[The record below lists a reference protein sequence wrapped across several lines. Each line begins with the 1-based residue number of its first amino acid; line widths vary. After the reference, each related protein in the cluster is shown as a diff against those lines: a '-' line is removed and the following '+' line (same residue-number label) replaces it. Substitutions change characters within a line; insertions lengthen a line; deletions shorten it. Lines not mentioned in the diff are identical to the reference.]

1 MMLLFY
7 LFNIKSHIR
16 NWICKPERTSIGV
29 DRLYLRAYDSP
40 ILITSGTGSSR
51 TKNNNDKF

>member
-1 MMLLFY
+1 MFLV

-16 NWICKPERTSIGV
+16 NSTCKPERTRIGA
-29 DRLYLRAYDSP
+29 DRFYLGAKDSP
-40 ILITSGTGSSR
+40 ILTTSGTGSSR